1 MNGKYLEK
9 ALRLALVTGLAGITL
24 TASAQTPPAAP
35 PSGYNDAGVQ
45 LNRTR
50 EYLEREQ
57 IARRIQEER
66 EKQRSEVEEAKE
78 GEQAEA
84 SDKILFVLKKVVV
97 DASQVLDNNA
107 VEAITAKY
115 VGQEVSLQKLNTMV
129 AEINKI
135 YEDKGYLTCR
145 AVLPPQ
151 TIKEGIVH
159 INLVEGR
166 TGKLIIEG
174 NKSTGSKYIK
184 NRLRLTEGEINN
196 IHTLNKDMLRFNGTN
211 DVQLR
216 IFMQAGEEAGTTDYV
231 ITAYEPKQ
239 HNFTVY
245 SDNAGSDSSGLWRG
259 GLFYTNKSL
268 TGNRDQLMLSG
279 IFSKGTK
286 SGSFAYTTPVGRSGT
301 KLGVQYSANSV
312 HIIDGELEPMNVRGH
327 STAYGVSLT
336 QPLIVTENIKTDV
349 ALEYSRQNSQ
359 TDFLGIHWVDDT
371 ISGYTAS
378 FSMMNYGRSSVIYQ
392 KHGYRFGDWE
402 NIDGGSKNFGK
413 YQFNGLYQKLY
424 AGGQMLSGR
433 LDAQFSGTDYLPS
446 AEQFYIGGAYSV
458 RGYKESL
465 LGGDHG
471 WSASVEYAVPIAKAT
486 SLFTFFDYGAVY
498 GDSAF
503 DDHILAGTGI
513 GIKATI
519 AQNFYSSLTLG
530 IPLRRELNGTET
542 GKTRLHFMFNGQF

>member
-129 AEINKI
+129 AEINKL

-159 INLVEGR
+159 ISLVEGR

-174 NKSTGSKYIK
+174 NKSTGSNYIK

-446 AEQFYIGGAYSV
+446 EQFYIGGAYSV

-530 IPLRRELNGTET
+530 IPLRRELNGTEA

>member
-57 IARRIQEER
+57 ISRRIQEER

-129 AEINKI
+129 AEINKL

-151 TIKEGIVH
+151 TIKGGIVH
-159 INLVEGR
+159 ISLVEGR

-196 IHTLNKDMLRFNGTN
+196 IHTLKICCGSMVL
-211 DVQLR
+211 
-216 IFMQAGEEAGTTDYV
+216 TTCSCV
-231 ITAYEPKQ
+231 
-239 HNFTVY
+239 
-245 SDNAGSDSSGLWRG
+245 
-259 GLFYTNKSL
+259 
-268 TGNRDQLMLSG
+268 
-279 IFSKGTK
+279 FSCRP
-286 SGSFAYTTPVGRSGT
+286 ARR
-301 KLGVQYSANSV
+301 LG
-312 HIIDGELEPMNVRGH
+312 
-327 STAYGVSLT
+327 
-336 QPLIVTENIKTDV
+336 PLI
-349 ALEYSRQNSQ
+349 
-359 TDFLGIHWVDDT
+359 
-371 ISGYTAS
+371 
-378 FSMMNYGRSSVIYQ
+378 M
-392 KHGYRFGDWE
+392 
-402 NIDGGSKNFGK
+402 
-413 YQFNGLYQKLY
+413 
-424 AGGQMLSGR
+424 
-433 LDAQFSGTDYLPS
+433 
-446 AEQFYIGGAYSV
+446 
-458 RGYKESL
+458 
-465 LGGDHG
+465 
-471 WSASVEYAVPIAKAT
+471 
-486 SLFTFFDYGAVY
+486 
-498 GDSAF
+498 
-503 DDHILAGTGI
+503 
-513 GIKATI
+513 
-519 AQNFYSSLTLG
+519 
-530 IPLRRELNGTET
+530 
-542 GKTRLHFMFNGQF
+542 